1 MTVMDD
7 AKALIND
14 LNRYGGL
21 DLPEHTPGEGLEVL
35 LAEKINALIQSDF
48 NALVQFLYKVD
59 VSETR
64 LRTLLKTTANED
76 TGLLIARLVLE
87 RQQQKILTRRQF
99 QGENPAS
106 GEERW

>member
-1 MTVMDD
+1 MDD
-7 AKALIND
+7 AEALIKD

-21 DLPEHTPGEGLEVL
+21 DLPEHTPGNGLEAL
-35 LAEKINALIQSDF
+35 LAEKLNALIQSDF

-59 VSETR
+59 VSESK
-64 LRTLLKTTANED
+64 LRTLLKIETNED

-99 QGENPAS
+99 QGGASAS

>member
-1 MTVMDD
+1 MDD
-7 AKALIND
+7 VKALIND

-21 DLPEHTPGEGLEVL
+21 DLAEQTPGERLEAL
-35 LAEKINALIQSDF
+35 LAEKLNALIQSDF
-48 NALVQFLYKVD
+48 NALVQLLYKVD

-64 LRTLLKTTANED
+64 LRTLLETKADED
-76 TGLLIARLVLE
+76 TGLLIARLILE

-99 QGENPAS
+99 QGGAPAS

>member
-1 MTVMDD
+1 MDD
-7 AKALIND
+7 TAALIND

-21 DLPEHTPGEGLEVL
+21 NLSEHTPAGSLEAL
-35 LAEKINALIQSDF
+35 LAEKLNTLIQSDF
-48 NALVQFLYKVD
+48 SALVQFLYKVD

-64 LRTLLKTTANED
+64 LRTLLKTKANED
-76 TGLLIARLVLE
+76 AGLLIARLVLE

-99 QGENPAS
+99 QGEDPAS

>member
-1 MTVMDD
+1 MDD

-21 DLPEHTPGEGLEVL
+21 DLAEQTPGDKLETL

-48 NALVQFLYKVD
+48 SALVQLLYKVD

-64 LRTLLKTTANED
+64 LRTLLETKANED
-76 TGLLIARLVLE
+76 AGLLIARLILE

-99 QGENPAS
+99 QGDGPAS